1 MESFEKQQ
9 ARLQVII
16 PYKIGFLGAG
26 NMAQAIIKGLI
37 EAKVISAN
45 SIFAT
50 NRSAGKLQR
59 LVENFGINPLSNN
72 EQLIDQTDV
81 VILGVKPQ
89 DLSEAIDPILSI
101 FHEKQIVISL
111 AAGITLK
118 ALKKKLPHCRL
129 VRLMPNTPSLISR
142 GVLGYVVDDN
152 QDQGL
157 DTLMEDLFSP
167 LGYVIKVDDE
177 SQFEAL
183 SVACA
188 AGTGFVFELMLYWQ
202 EWLEEHDFPKEI
214 ARKMTVET
222 FAGASMLAA
231 QNATSD
237 IQELLNKVTSKKGI
251 TEAGLQSMRE
261 LEVERALRYSF
272 EKSALRN
279 QELGKNSQ

>member
-1 MESFEKQQ
+1 M
-9 ARLQVII
+9 II
-16 PYKIGFLGAG
+16 PYKIGFLGSG
-26 NMAQAIIKGLI
+26 NMAQAIIKGLM
-37 EAKVISAN
+37 EAKVLPN
-45 SIFAT
+45 SNVFAT
-50 NRSAGKLQR
+50 NRSAGKLQK
-59 LVENFGINPLSNN
+59 LVDTYGIKSLTNN

-89 DLSEAIDPILSI
+89 DLSEAIDPLLSI
-101 FHEKQIVISL
+101 FHENQIVISL

-118 ALKKKLPHCRL
+118 SLKKKLPHCRL

-142 GVLGYVVDDN
+142 GVLGYVIDDS
-152 QDQGL
+152 QDLGL
-157 DTLMEDLFSP
+157 DALLQDLFSP

-202 EWLEEHDFPKEI
+202 EWLEEHDFPPEI

-231 QNATSD
+231 QNPQSG
-237 IQELLNKVTSKKGI
+237 IQDLLNKVTSKKGI

-279 QELGKNSQ
+279 QELAKSN